1 MVIGSNPICYT
12 NNNYMKKGFLLTEMC
27 SEGDCSILWD
37 YDTIP
42 DELKMVYDPLLGSKD
57 SEVTMNIY

>member
-1 MVIGSNPICYT
+1 
-12 NNNYMKKGFLLTEMC
+12 MKKGFLLTEMC